1 MVLNGVT
8 TSDLQKL
15 VGVFKGSGPDV
26 FFLDPKLT
34 GSDGRASSSFLTSPA
49 TPGQFGAFVY
59 LHGPRFVTTDLS
71 LAKVVPLIRERVR
84 MEIRAEMVNAF
95 NHPIFEV
102 PTGGTFGV
110 TPVSITATNFGRTTT
125 TTSVPRQV
133 QFRIRFT
140 F

>member
-1 MVLNGVT
+1 V
-8 TSDLQKL
+8 KL
-15 VGVFKGSGPDV
+15 KAEDRNH
-26 FFLDPKLT
+26 T
-34 GSDGRASSSFLTSPA
+34 
-49 TPGQFGAFVY
+49 
-59 LHGPRFVTTDLS
+59 
-71 LAKVVPLIRERVR
+71 R
-84 MEIRAEMVNAF
+84 MEFRAEMVNAF

-125 TTSVPRQV
+125 TTTVPRQV

>member
-1 MVLNGVT
+1 MRLIHR
-8 TSDLQKL
+8 
-15 VGVFKGSGPDV
+15 GPDV
-26 FFLDPKLT
+26 LFVDPKLI
-34 GSDGRASSSFLTSPA
+34 GGDLRASGSFLSPPT

-59 LHGPRFVTTDLS
+59 LYGPKFVTTDLS
-71 LAKVVPLIRERVR
+71 LAKAMPLVKERLR

-110 TPVSITATNFGRTTT
+110 TPVSITAANFGRTTT
-125 TTSVPRQV
+125 TTTMPRQV